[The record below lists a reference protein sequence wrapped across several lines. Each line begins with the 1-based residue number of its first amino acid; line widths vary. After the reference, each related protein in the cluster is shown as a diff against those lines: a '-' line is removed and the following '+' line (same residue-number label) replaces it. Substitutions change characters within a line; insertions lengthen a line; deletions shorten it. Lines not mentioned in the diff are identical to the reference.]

1 MYGIGVAE
9 QVVHVAQYFLIGTD
23 QEHGEVI
30 VFAFLQ
36 RMHRQAVG
44 DMAVGHEVGDF
55 SVRIAGDI
63 LYRGV
68 RVRTFV
74 QPLYRHDGEELV
86 YGPCVRQ
93 ALEQREIAEILVGQ

>member
-1 MYGIGVAE
+1 
-9 QVVHVAQYFLIGTD
+9 
-23 QEHGEVI
+23 
-30 VFAFLQ
+30 
-36 RMHRQAVG
+36 
-44 DMAVGHEVGDF
+44 MAVGHEVGDF

-93 ALEQREIAEILVGQ
+93 ALEQ